1 MSYPTAYPSPPPPT
15 TNSLSSHQR
24 TQLRRT
30 TQKLGRILGTT
41 PALIEESDEM
51 PSTLPLQLQ
60 RLAVPLHVQLSSVYD
75 DGTALNRYPSR
86 SSSDS
91 DSGLSS
97 SSSSES
103 HRRTRSVHQNPET
116 YPKVERPF
124 LRIAVGGKKSSK
136 RDSTMAHPQSPPG
149 YDPRHTSFT
158 IPASRAPASFNAIPP
173 PPPSPYGASGA
184 GADPYHPSTTSARRH
199 KMDRLRRTLG
209 EGVPLD
215 LVFREEEQVQERERY
230 GTPMPPAYPHGAP
243 PQARRQKRVPVPFA

>member
-1 MSYPTAYPSPPPPT
+1 MS
-15 TNSLSSHQR
+15 
-24 TQLRRT
+24 
-30 TQKLGRILGTT
+30 
-41 PALIEESDEM
+41 
-51 PSTLPLQLQ
+51 STLPLQLQ

-75 DGTALNRYPSR
+75 DGTAVNRYPSR

-97 SSSSES
+97 SSSSSDS
-103 HRRTRSVHQNPET
+103 HRRPRSVHQNAET

-136 RDSTMAHPQSPPG
+136 QDSTTMTPQSPPG
-149 YDPRHTSFT
+149 YGPRHTSFT

-173 PPPSPYGASGA
+173 PPPSPYGGSAA

-215 LVFREEEQVQERERY
+215 LVFREEEQVQDRERY
-230 GTPMPPAYPHGAP
+230 GTPVPTYPHGAP